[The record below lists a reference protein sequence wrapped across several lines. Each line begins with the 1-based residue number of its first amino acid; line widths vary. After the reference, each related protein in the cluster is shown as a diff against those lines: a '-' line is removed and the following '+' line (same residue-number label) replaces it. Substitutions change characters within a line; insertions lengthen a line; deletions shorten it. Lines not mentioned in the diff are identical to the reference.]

1 VDAHPATCLD
11 LRLVCRG
18 TRSVGYRHTLH
29 LIVSLLLVY
38 LLPLSLHNASRW
50 DLREN
55 LVEGIG
61 GGGDVGAEG
70 LLVEVDS
77 GA

>member
-1 VDAHPATCLD
+1 M
-11 LRLVCRG
+11 G
-18 TRSVGYRHTLH
+18 TRSAGYRHTLH
-29 LIVSLLLVY
+29 LVVSLLPVY
-38 LLPLSLHNASRW
+38 LLPLSLHNASRR
-50 DLREN
+50 DSREN